1 MGWRTGTLGALGAAR
16 ESDPVRKEGITMSI
30 LAKEKGMI
38 SIKAIFWLAL
48 LFVVIH
54 VLIKIVPMWMDYSR
68 MEDAMQGRLTM
79 GQITNSDEEIKK
91 ALGKMA
97 VELDLPLTQDSFII
111 KRDQN
116 SNNITGIRT
125 DGGWDVEVHFLWG
138 LYIRTFHFDPVAK

>member
-1 MGWRTGTLGALGAAR
+1 
-16 ESDPVRKEGITMSI
+16 MSI

-68 MEDAMQGRLTM
+68 MEDAMQGRLNM
-79 GQITNSDEEIKK
+79 GQITSSDEEIKK
-91 ALGKMA
+91 ALVKMA

-111 KRDQN
+111 KRDQS
-116 SNNITGIRT
+116 SNRITSIST
-125 DGGWDVEVHFLWG
+125 DGGWNVEVHFLWG
-138 LYIRTFHFDPVAK
+138 LYIRIFHFDPVAK